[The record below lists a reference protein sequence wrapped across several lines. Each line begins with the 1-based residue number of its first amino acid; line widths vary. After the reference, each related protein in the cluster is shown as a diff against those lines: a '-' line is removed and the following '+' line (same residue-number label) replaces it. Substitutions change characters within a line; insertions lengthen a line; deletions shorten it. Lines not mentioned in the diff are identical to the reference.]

1 MGDQEG
7 SSDTVAAAAIQDC
20 ASKQLCA
27 DSLVPAYKISY
38 WCHKSTGN
46 TNFFDSMKVLKRQI
60 LKVT

>member
-1 MGDQEG
+1 MRDQEG
-7 SSDTVAAAAIQDC
+7 SSDTMAAAVTQDC
-20 ASKQLCA
+20 ASEQLHV
-27 DSLVPAYKISY
+27 DLLVPASGISY